1 MTIENPDQS
10 FPKPVL
16 WVRSVMKTIARLA
29 LFVYLLPAASL
40 AAGPGA
46 APLNSSEQV
55 QQIGGDV
62 GEYGG
67 RLIVGQRA
75 EPKTLNPV
83 TATDAL
89 SREVIGRCH
98 ADLISIDRLSQKTEP
113 ALAESWKMSVDGR
126 VFTLKL
132 RRGVRF
138 SDGQPFDGGD
148 VFVSFT
154 VYFDEAVGSPQR
166 DLLVIVGKPLTVSKL
181 DQYTVRFTLPRPYA
195 AAERIFDGLAM
206 LPKHLLE
213 KPYREGKFEQAWSMN
228 TAAGQIAGLG
238 PFRLKQYVPGQ
249 RVVLERNPYYWK
261 VDSKNERLP
270 YLDELTFLFVGSED
284 AQVMRFEAG
293 ETSMISRL
301 SPDNYNLLARE
312 SDRMRAQL
320 ADMGPSLEYNF
331 LVFNQNDLSSKKL
344 DAVAQKQQ
352 WFRELKFRQ
361 AVSAAIDRD
370 SIVRLVYGTRG
381 APLWGNVGPGNKQ
394 WVNTA
399 IPHTQRSVDAARQ
412 VLKSAGF
419 SWNQGG
425 QLLDSSG
432 KPVEF
437 SIITSSSNTQ
447 RMKMATL
454 IQDDLSHLG
463 MQVHVAPLEFR
474 AVIDRVFQSFDYEA
488 AIMALGGGDADPN
501 PEMNVW
507 TTSGTSHLWHL
518 HETEPA
524 SPWESEIDQLM
535 QQQMITL
542 DYGKRKQ
549 LYDRVQQL
557 IAEHLPFIFLA
568 TPNILAVANPRVGN
582 FHPAVLDPY
591 TLWNAD
597 ELYIRTPM

>member
-1 MTIENPDQS
+1 
-10 FPKPVL
+10 
-16 WVRSVMKTIARLA
+16 
-29 LFVYLLPAASL
+29 
-40 AAGPGA
+40 
-46 APLNSSEQV
+46 
-55 QQIGGDV
+55 
-62 GEYGG
+62 
-67 RLIVGQRA
+67 
-75 EPKTLNPV
+75 
-83 TATDAL
+83 
-89 SREVIGRCH
+89 
-98 ADLISIDRLSQKTEP
+98 
-113 ALAESWKMSVDGR
+113 
-126 VFTLKL
+126 
-132 RRGVRF
+132 
-138 SDGQPFDGGD
+138 
-148 VFVSFT
+148 
-154 VYFDEAVGSPQR
+154 
-166 DLLVIVGKPLTVSKL
+166 
-181 DQYTVRFTLPRPYA
+181 
-195 AAERIFDGLAM
+195 
-206 LPKHLLE
+206 
-213 KPYREGKFEQAWSMN
+213 
-228 TAAGQIAGLG
+228 
-238 PFRLKQYVPGQ
+238 
-249 RVVLERNPYYWK
+249 
-261 VDSKNERLP
+261 
-270 YLDELTFLFVGSED
+270 
-284 AQVMRFEAG
+284 
-293 ETSMISRL
+293 MISRL
-301 SPDNYNLLARE
+301 SSDNYNLLARE

-394 WVNTA
+394 WLNSA
-399 IPHTQRSVDAARQ
+399 IPHPKHSVDAARQ
-412 VLKSAGF
+412 LLKSAGF

-463 MQVHVAPLEFR
+463 MQVHVVPLEFR

-524 SPWESEIDQLM
+524 SPWEREIDQLM

-597 ELYIRTPM
+597 ELYIRTPTESAAAR